1 MRALRLSLSV
11 IILSIILLSGVLAE
25 EDAYRYND
33 LGIMHLKSGRYDEAS
48 GEFIKA
54 LAVDPRFLTAK
65 YNLALTYR
73 VMGKTEK
80 ALEKLKE
87 ILKESPEFVEAHYTL
102 GTLLIERYDF
112 AGALE
117 PLTKTITIKANHADG
132 WANLGYALFMVER
145 YDEALTAYA
154 KAEFLNPKDAK
165 IFFYR
170 GLTYESL
177 RDYQSAIRSYA
188 SALSLNPDYEDAKA
202 ALVYLEI
209 IAKCDNRLAEDPED
223 TEPYHRLGE
232 LYMKRGLYNEAI
244 KEYKKLLDCDPLNEG
259 GRIALAA
266 AFRKIGLYEDAATQY
281 VLATA
286 ANDLSQ
292 EAYKGLWEVYKED
305 LKNAK
310 EAEFYKHKYEELCE
324 SVR

>member
-1 MRALRLSLSV
+1 MLI
-11 IILSIILLSGVLAE
+11 IILSIILSSGVLAE
-25 EDAYRYND
+25 DDTYRYND
-33 LGIMHLKSGRYDEAS
+33 LGIMHLKSGRYDEAA

-54 LAVDPRFLTAK
+54 LAVNQNFLTAK

-73 VMGKTEK
+73 AMGKTEK
-80 ALEKLKE
+80 AIEKIEEVLE
-87 ILKESPEFVEAHYTL
+87 ESPEFVEANYTL

-112 AGALE
+112 ESALK
-117 PLTKTITIKANHADG
+117 PLITTTRIQTDHADG
-132 WANLGYALFMVER
+132 WANLGYTLFMLES
-145 YDEALTAYA
+145 YDDALTAYA

-177 RDYQSAIRSYA
+177 CDYQSAIRSYA
-188 SALSLNPDYEDAKA
+188 SALSLDPDYEDAKA
-202 ALVYLEI
+202 ALIYLEI
-209 IAKCDNRLAEDPED
+209 ITECDNRLAKDPEEVG
-223 TEPYHRLGE
+223 TYYRLGE
-232 LYMKRGLYNEAI
+232 IYMERGLYNKAI
-244 KEYKKLLDCDPLNEG
+244 KEYKKLLDCDPLNEE
-259 GRIALAA
+259 GRIALAN
-266 AFRKIGLYEDAATQY
+266 AFRRIGLYEDAATQY

-310 EAEFYKHKYEELCE
+310 EAEFYKQKYEE
-324 SVR
+324 VRGNAR